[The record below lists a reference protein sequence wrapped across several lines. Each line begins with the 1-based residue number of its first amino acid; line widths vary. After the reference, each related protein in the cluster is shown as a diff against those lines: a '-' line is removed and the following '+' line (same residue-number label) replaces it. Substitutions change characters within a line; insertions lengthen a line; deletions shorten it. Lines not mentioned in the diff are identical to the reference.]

1 MQVLTVTTIGQIM
14 AWMLR
19 DEKKEFSKR
28 LHIALES
35 SGASG
40 GGRHR
45 PYTQE
50 SVGKMFGVSQK
61 GARKWLKGE
70 GFPKTE
76 QCIAIAKK
84 LDVALEWLMTG
95 KGPMRMTNPGVEAAS
110 MAEAVLDV
118 WMMMSPE
125 VQQEW
130 LDFGQWLLD
139 KRKEK
144 KNPKEQTARARP

>member
-1 MQVLTVTTIGQIM
+1 M
-14 AWMLR
+14 AGMLR

-35 SGASG
+35 SRAG
-40 GGRHR
+40 GGRRR

-50 SVGKMFGVSQK
+50 SVGRIFGVSQK

-70 GFPKTE
+70 GLPKME
-76 QCIAIAKK
+76 QCIVIAKK
-84 LDVALEWLMTG
+84 LDVAIEWLMKG
-95 KGPMRMTNPGVEAAS
+95 EGPMRMTNPGVKAAS
-110 MAEAVLDV
+110 MAEAVLEI
-118 WMMMSPE
+118 WMMMPPE

-130 LDFGQWLLD
+130 LDFGQFLLD

-144 KNPKEQTARARP
+144 KKPKEQKARVRL

>member
-1 MQVLTVTTIGQIM
+1 MQVLTVTSIGQIM

-35 SGASG
+35 SGVNG

-50 SVGKMFGVSQK
+50 SVGKMFGVGQK

-70 GFPKTE
+70 GLPKME
-76 QCIAIAKK
+76 QCIAIARK

-95 KGPMRMTNPGVEAAS
+95 RGPMRMTNPGVEAAS

-118 WMMMSPE
+118 WMAMSPE

-139 KRKEK
+139 KRNEK
-144 KNPKEQTARARP
+144 KKPKEQKARVRL